1 MEKLPELKD
10 LLEAGVHFGHQT
22 KRWNPKM
29 REYIFTDKNDI
40 HIIDLSKTLDKL
52 QEALDFLEKKAS
64 EGEVLFVG
72 TKRQAQEVVEKMAS
86 ENNIAFV
93 TNRWVGGLLT
103 NFNITKKN
111 IGNMLALED
120 GMVKGFENRTKQ
132 EILLLGKELERLQRL
147 YSGIRKLSSKPS
159 VIVLVDPKHERIA
172 INEAKKLNIPVVAVV
187 DTNCDPDEVT
197 YAIPGNDDAIRSIT
211 LFFNLFTEAVK
222 NGKLKAK
229 ENSKK
234 LEEKKATVKPAPKKE
249 EPVKKEIKEVKEVK
263 AVAPKKAPA
272 KPAAK
277 KTSKK

>member
-40 HIIDLSKTLDKL
+40 HIIDLSKTLEKL
-52 QEALDFLEKKAS
+52 QEALDFLEEKAG

-103 NFNITKKN
+103 NFNVTKKN
-111 IGNMLALED
+111 ISNMLALED

-147 YSGIRKLSSKPS
+147 YSGIRKISSKPS
-159 VIVLVDPKHERIA
+159 VIVLADPKHERIA

-229 ENSKK
+229 GNPKK
-234 LEEKKATVKPAPKKE
+234 VEEKKTPVKPAPKKE
-249 EPVKKEIKEVKEVK
+249 VKEVK
-263 AVAPKKAPA
+263 AEAPKKATD
-272 KPAAK
+272 KPAVK
-277 KTSKK
+277 KPVRK